1 MNENTISNL
10 GSHYVLYLQEV
21 PKAGPT
27 ESIGFVDSHRDQR
40 RINKQL
46 CKESLRGGKWKVF
59 QISLQINSYGGEEH
73 PTVSNDSG
81 ENTATQIKLYSSGKI

>member
-1 MNENTISNL
+1 MNENKISNL
-10 GSHYVLYLQEV
+10 GSHYLLYLQEV
-21 PKAGPT
+21 PKADPT

-59 QISLQINSYGGEEH
+59 LISLQINSYGGEEH
-73 PTVSNDSG
+73 PTVSNTSG
-81 ENTATQIKLYSSGKI
+81 EQDKTHSNSN

>member
-1 MNENTISNL
+1 MKENTISNL
-10 GSHYVLYLQEV
+10 RSHYVLYLQEV

-46 CKESLRGGKWKVF
+46 CKESLRGGKRKVF
-59 QISLQINSYGGEEH
+59 QISLQINSYGVKS
-73 PTVSNDSG
+73 TV
-81 ENTATQIKLYSSGKI
+81 YSQ